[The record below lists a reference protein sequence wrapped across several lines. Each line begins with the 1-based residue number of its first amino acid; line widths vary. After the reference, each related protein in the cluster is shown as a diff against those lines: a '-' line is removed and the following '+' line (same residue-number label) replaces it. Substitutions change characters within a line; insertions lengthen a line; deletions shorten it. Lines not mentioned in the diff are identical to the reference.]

1 VYNLYPAL
9 TTARPVT
16 DGKFST
22 MAVDKTVE
30 KAVRIATNRCHA
42 WAATRRL

>member
-1 VYNLYPAL
+1 VYNLHQA
-9 TTARPVT
+9 ARQKT
-16 DGKFST
+16 GHRGKFST

-30 KAVRIATNRCHA
+30 KAVRIATNRCYA